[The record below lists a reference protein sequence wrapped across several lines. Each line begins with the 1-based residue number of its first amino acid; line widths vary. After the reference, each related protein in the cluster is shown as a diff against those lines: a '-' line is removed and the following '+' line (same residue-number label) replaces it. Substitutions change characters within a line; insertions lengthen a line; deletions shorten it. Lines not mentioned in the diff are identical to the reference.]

1 LQEVSESDDE
11 ESDDEE
17 SRARPPGF
25 VIEAESD
32 DEEESESDFEEESE
46 SEVLVGLFCISALT
60 FSTHCCI
67 VVSSSAVHVGLWGNV
82 GGWRGGNKIQKC

>member
-1 LQEVSESDDE
+1 MQE

-17 SRARPPGF
+17 EESGF
-25 VIEAESD
+25 IIEGDSD

-46 SEVLVGLFCISALT
+46 SEVLVGVFCISALT

-67 VVSSSAVHVGLWGNV
+67 VVSSSAVHVGLWGKC
-82 GGWRGGNKIQKC
+82 WRVERREQNSKMLE